1 MRLNQLRYI
10 KYVVEAGSIS
20 KAAEQLYISKQ
31 GLSLYIRRLET
42 DLGVK
47 LFFRVN
53 SGVRLTKDGEIVYD
67 FIKKILPEYDIMI
80 DRLNIAAEKN
90 KQSLKIAYG
99 GGFFS
104 CISCDL
110 LLSFIEANPLYEVE
124 HAALSDEM
132 VEKSV
137 LDGDFDI
144 AFSTSAVKNPD
155 LEYHFLFHN
164 YRCLFVNTN
173 HPLASLPYVNFSDL
187 KDIKIAISP
196 PGYFD
201 YPFFLNK
208 CHEVMFEPDLFIIRE
223 SHMMYQFAKEMRG
236 VSLMI
241 RNISGC
247 QDFGNDL
254 KELYFEDTEGCSYNI
269 YLVTSKKRKESAAA
283 VSFIKHAT
291 LFCEKEMTKYQK
303 SHSLPPEL

>member
-164 YRCLFVNTN
+164 YRL
-173 HPLASLPYVNFSDL
+173 
-187 KDIKIAISP
+187 
-196 PGYFD
+196 
-201 YPFFLNK
+201 
-208 CHEVMFEPDLFIIRE
+208 
-223 SHMMYQFAKEMRG
+223 
-236 VSLMI
+236 
-241 RNISGC
+241 
-247 QDFGNDL
+247 
-254 KELYFEDTEGCSYNI
+254 
-269 YLVTSKKRKESAAA
+269 
-283 VSFIKHAT
+283 
-291 LFCEKEMTKYQK
+291 
-303 SHSLPPEL
+303 